1 MTENEIMAIRE
12 KRLAETKA
20 RIVREEAEL
29 LGRDRTTREVSFMLG
44 IQEPALCRWAKNGVV
59 TGTYRT
65 GCVGTGRRSLLT
77 RRGLTLRKRQAERES
92 TLVLK
97 GGRDNE

>member
-12 KRLAETKA
+12 KRLAEVRT

-44 IQEPALCRWAKNGVV
+44 IQEPALCRWAINGVV
-59 TGTYRT
+59 TGTYKNGLCRYWPPESVDQARIYAAET
-65 GCVGTGRRSLLT
+65 AS
-77 RRGLTLRKRQAERES
+77 RRGVNIGVKRGTR
-92 TLVLK
+92 
-97 GGRDNE
+97 